1 MRSIEPIEPLFAGL
15 ETMQAHGIPR
25 VMTERLRARF
35 PDRYMLITIDG
46 LFRVDAWAHSG
57 AGTREPLADQV
68 VVDLIGGHPGEWY
81 IARHSGCERVRWNEH
96 QIEIVTISLPSAFDR
111 SESWHWVLAPSRD
124 IANSFYLAVAE
135 WNRHVHG
142 EILVFEA
149 GCFSKSK
156 ELQDDIASFSVDDL
170 VLAGDLGSALRL
182 DLKRFLESKAT
193 YARAKVP
200 WKRGLLFLGPP
211 GNGKTHA
218 VKGLLRES
226 GLPCIYVKSFSGR
239 RVDPH
244 DTIPKVFERA
254 RDLAPCVLVLED
266 LDALIDDEN
275 RSLILNEPVQLRVAR
290 TRGAPSLPG
299 TVGARARPVDAPRS
313 RGARPGRRGDEGLHL
328 RLSQGSDAVGARAVG
343 CRPHRPIDGRGARQ
357 RHREPGERDRLV
369 ASGRTATTEAAR
381 RPSLG
386 PLLS

>member
-25 VMTERLRARF
+25 VMTERLRAR
-35 PDRYMLITIDG
+35 
-46 LFRVDAWAHSG
+46 S
-57 AGTREPLADQV
+57 
-68 VVDLIGGHPGEWY
+68 
-81 IARHSGCERVRWNEH
+81 
-96 QIEIVTISLPSAFDR
+96 FDR

-226 GLPCIYVKSFSGR
+226 GLP
-239 RVDPH
+239 
-244 DTIPKVFERA
+244 
-254 RDLAPCVLVLED
+254 
-266 LDALIDDEN
+266 
-275 RSLILNEPVQLRVAR
+275 
-290 TRGAPSLPG
+290 
-299 TVGARARPVDAPRS
+299 
-313 RGARPGRRGDEGLHL
+313 
-328 RLSQGSDAVGARAVG
+328 
-343 CRPHRPIDGRGARQ
+343 
-357 RHREPGERDRLV
+357 
-369 ASGRTATTEAAR
+369 AST
-381 RPSLG
+381 
-386 PLLS
+386 